1 MALPRHRN
9 PQEMRNQLRQERQR
23 MDHEKKQEKPGNDV
37 DNSLGISPNGRVISY
52 NVPEGERP
60 GGIKVRFKIRI
71 ATGKRAQ
78 LIDARQAKAILEV
91 LQWQRQQK
99 PPS

>member
-1 MALPRHRN
+1 MD
-9 PQEMRNQLRQERQR
+9 QEK
-23 MDHEKKQEKPGNDV
+23 HQEKPGNDV
-37 DNSLGISPNGRVISY
+37 GNSLEISPNGRVISY

-78 LIDARQAKAILEV
+78 LIDARQAAVIMEV
-91 LQWQRQQK
+91 LQWQRQ
-99 PPS
+99 

>member
-1 MALPRHRN
+1 MKISGNSDGN
-9 PQEMRNQLRQERQR
+9 PT
-23 MDHEKKQEKPGNDV
+23 
-37 DNSLGISPNGRVISY
+37 GIAPNGRVISY

-78 LIDARQAKAILEV
+78 VIDARQAAVIMEV
-91 LQWQRQQK
+91 LQWQRQHK
-99 PPS
+99 PRP